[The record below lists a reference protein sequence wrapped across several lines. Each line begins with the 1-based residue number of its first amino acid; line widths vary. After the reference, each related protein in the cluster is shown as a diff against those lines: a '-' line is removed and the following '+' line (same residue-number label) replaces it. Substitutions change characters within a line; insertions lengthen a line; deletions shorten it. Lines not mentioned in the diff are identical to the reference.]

1 MAIGLTKVS
10 TAEMRTMPK
19 GIGVRAR
26 HWMPALRLGWCLP
39 LRCLACVCR
48 SRCGTASLRQTTQ
61 NTPRHPSALL
71 QVDNLHYLNDGERGC
86 RGAQQSVG
94 SGSLGSKCCSSGRE
108 AFCQVHQ
115 RYPPLLSPTTSI
127 PMCRV
132 MAALSVMMSYRPG
145 RGSGKARAVSQP
157 MSPGGF
163 DAREELC
170 TAAWACCGPVR
181 DAQALSFIL
190 P

>member
-39 LRCLACVCR
+39 LRCLACVCG

-108 AFCQVHQ
+108 A
-115 RYPPLLSPTTSI
+115 LLSGPPT
-127 PMCRV
+127 
-132 MAALSVMMSYRPG
+132 LSSTAVPHHFYPHVQGYGGTISDDGATDRGEGAGRRGQSVSPCLLADLMRERNSVQLPG
-145 RGSGKARAVSQP
+145 RVAGLLETHK
-157 MSPGGF
+157 
-163 DAREELC
+163 L
-170 TAAWACCGPVR
+170 
-181 DAQALSFIL
+181 
-190 P
+190 